1 MAWYDGELFPAEK
14 DWECAPYDIAECQ
27 HERGVV
33 APKVSDGTIANIGN
47 GCVALHCT
55 VCDQPWWEPLGNI
68 KGSPW
73 EGK

>member
-1 MAWYDGELFPAEK
+1 MAWHDGELFPVGK
-14 DWECAPYDIAECQ
+14 DWENAPDDLAECR

-33 APKVSDGTIANIGN
+33 APKDKLGSIANPGN
-47 GCVALHCT
+47 GAMCLHCT
-55 VCDQPWWEPLGNI
+55 VCDQSWWEPLGNI

>member
-1 MAWYDGELFPAEK
+1 MAWHDGELFPAGK
-14 DWECAPYDIAECQ
+14 DWVNAPYDIAQCE

-33 APKVSDGTIANIGN
+33 APKDKLGDPANPGN
-47 GCVALHCT
+47 GTVCLHCM
-55 VCDQPWWEPLGNI
+55 VCDQSWWEPLGNV

>member
-1 MAWYDGELFPAEK
+1 MAWYDGELFPVQK
-14 DWECAPYDIAECQ
+14 DWVNAPYDIAGCE

-33 APKVSDGTIANIGN
+33 APKDKVGDPANPGN
-47 GCVALHCT
+47 GCMYLHCM
-55 VCDQPWWEPLGNI
+55 VCDLSWQEPLGNI